1 MILGS
6 RVNGSDDDFFFFFY
20 GTRSTQYK
28 VTPTSQY
35 KVTSSISP
43 NSQLVLAPSLDGRR
57 FVFLQSLPIGALPA
71 AIPVKGDKVTPA
83 ILHTV
88 SYNGL
93 PFVHYRFAQKQWRD
107 NADKY

>member
-1 MILGS
+1 M
-6 RVNGSDDDFFFFFY
+6 NGSDDDFFFLFY
-20 GTRSTQYK
+20 GTRPTQYK

-35 KVTSSISP
+35 KVTPSISP
-43 NSQLVLAPSLDGRR
+43 NSQLVLAPFLDGRR
-57 FVFLQSLPIGALPA
+57 FVSLQSLPIGALPV
-71 AIPVKGDKVTPA
+71 AILVKGDKVTPA

>member
-1 MILGS
+1 MAVTTIFS
-6 RVNGSDDDFFFFFY
+6 FFY
-20 GTRSTQYK
+20 GTRPTQYK

-35 KVTSSISP
+35 KVTPSISP

-71 AIPVKGDKVTPA
+71 AISVKGDKVTLA

-88 SYNGL
+88 
-93 PFVHYRFAQKQWRD
+93 P
-107 NADKY
+107 